1 MIGQRLSHY
10 IIEERIGAGGMG
22 VVYRAH
28 DEQLDRDVAIKVLP
42 PGALADEAA
51 HKRFRKE
58 ALSLARL
65 NHPNIATVHEFGSQ
79 DGLDFLVTEYIAGIT
94 LDAKLARGPLTPAEV
109 IRFGVQLAEGLAAAH
124 EQGIVHRD
132 LKPGNLRLTT
142 DGRLK
147 ILDFG
152 LAEIMP
158 QANADGVTATLT
170 RSQETSGT
178 LPYMSP
184 EQLSGEMA
192 DARSDIWAAGAV
204 LYEMATGK
212 RPFSQLVPALLINAI
227 LNQTPEPPSK
237 INPAV
242 PAGLDAVIVKA
253 LARDPA
259 WRHPSAG
266 DLAVDLERSAS
277 ISSRA
282 VPIQPVQIQPV
293 QVQPTQ
299 VQPTQVQP
307 TQVQTG
313 MVQPGLV
320 QPGQTGNIQP
330 TPRSSRWRVAALTA
344 ALAVLAF
351 GAAGYFFFL
360 KHRNQRPN
368 AAPAV
373 SRRRSIAVLGF
384 KNLSG
389 NPEQAWLSTALSEML
404 TTELSQG
411 DQLRTI
417 PGESVAQMKASLALP
432 DADSFGEQTLTRIR
446 QNLGSDDVVLG
457 SYLPLGNGLLR
468 LDLRLQ
474 DAVAGVT
481 LASVSEKGNEGE
493 IDDLVSKAG
502 AELRAKL
509 GIGALSE
516 AQSAAVRAALP
527 SNPEAARLYSEGLQ
541 DLRLFDAQAARSL
554 LEKSAALD
562 PAYAPTH
569 SALAEAWS
577 VLGYDAK
584 AKDQA
589 KQALALSASSS
600 REERLL
606 IEGSAHEL
614 LAEMPQAVESYR
626 ALWEF
631 FPDNVDYGLL
641 LTRSQVSAGRASD
654 AEATL
659 ANLRKLPVS
668 EADAAR
674 IDLAEVNIA
683 NLSNDYK
690 RQQALSERAASRG
703 RAVGAN
709 LLVARALQQEAA
721 ALERMGDS
729 KKTLELA
736 GQAKQLFDSAGDR
749 RGSARDALFEGDLL
763 FDEGDYPGAQKQFES
778 GLAVFK
784 EIGANRSAR
793 AALERIGNVYYAEGK
808 LQEAVKDYKQVLAY
822 DREINDQQGVAGGLG
837 NMANALEGLGDL
849 QGALKMQQESLAI
862 FTQLGDRRG
871 ASTTMNNLGN
881 LNVETGNLNDAE
893 KNYDQALAVTREIS
907 YRRGEPYPLAGSGD
921 VLLARGQLPEARKR
935 YEEAL
940 ALCKEM
946 NDEDYIAQID
956 VGLATLDLFEKRY
969 SEAEALARQGS
980 ALFEKSNSA
989 GSAAWGQAVLARNLL
1004 GEGRLPEAQ
1013 AAASKAAALV
1023 RQSTQQSPLYEFTLA
1038 DSRVKARSGK
1048 TAEGLQELQT
1058 MLSST
1063 RKFGYRL
1070 YEYQARLAIAE
1081 IEMWS
1086 GSATAGS
1093 HLAALE
1099 KDAREQ
1105 GIGLVADQA
1114 QALQIEQR
1122 SKGK

>member
-10 IIEERIGAGGMG
+10 RIEEQIGAGGMG

-79 DGLDFLVTEYIAGIT
+79 DAVDFLVTEYIAGIT
-94 LDAKLARGPLTPAEV
+94 LDAKLARGPLAPAEV
-109 IRFGVQLAEGLAAAH
+109 VRLGVQMAEGLAVAH
-124 EQGIVHRD
+124 KEGIVHRD

-158 QANADGVTATLT
+158 HASVDGLTVTLT
-170 RSQETSGT
+170 QSQETSGT

-192 DARSDIWAAGAV
+192 DARSDIWAAGTV
-204 LYEMATGK
+204 LYEMASGK
-212 RPFSQLVPALLINAI
+212 RPFAQPVPALLINAI

-242 PAGLDAVIVKA
+242 PAALDAVILKA
-253 LARDPA
+253 LSRDRA
-259 WRHPSAG
+259 QRYSTATEMG
-266 DLAVDLERSAS
+266 ADLERT
-277 ISSRA
+277 ITHPTI
-282 VPIQPVQIQPV
+282 PIP
-293 QVQPTQ
+293 QPT
-299 VQPTQVQP
+299 
-307 TQVQTG
+307 
-313 MVQPGLV
+313 
-320 QPGQTGNIQP
+320 
-330 TPRSSRWRVAALTA
+330 RRRFAALVPTTLA
-344 ALAVLAF
+344 ALVIALAL
-351 GAAGYFFFL
+351 GAAGYFFFR
-360 KHRNQRPN
+360 KPRHQASNFASNSAPN
-368 AAPAV
+368 SAPAV
-373 SRRRSIAVLGF
+373 SRRKSIAVLGF
-384 KNLSG
+384 KNLSA
-389 NPEQAWLSTALSEML
+389 NPDKSWLSTAISEML

-411 DQLRTI
+411 DELRTI

-432 DADSFGEQTLTRIR
+432 DADSFSEQTLTRIR

-481 LASVSEKGNEGE
+481 LASVSEKGTEAE
-493 IDDLVSKAG
+493 IDDLVNKAG

-516 AQSAAVRAALP
+516 AQSARVRAALP

-541 DLRLFDAQAARSL
+541 KLRLFDAQTARDL
-554 LEKSAALD
+554 LEKAAALD
-562 PAYAPTH
+562 STYAPTH

-577 VLGYDAK
+577 SLGYDAK

-589 KQALALSASSS
+589 KQALALSAKSS

-606 IEGSAHEL
+606 IEGRAHEL
-614 LAEMPQAVESYR
+614 LAEVPQAVESYR

-641 LTRSQVSAGRASD
+641 LIRAQIAAGHANE

-659 ANLRKLPVS
+659 ASLRKLTVS

-683 NLSNDYK
+683 TLSIDFK
-690 RQQALSERAASRG
+690 HQQAMAERAASRG

-709 LLVARALQQEAA
+709 LLVARALQMEAN
-721 ALERMGDS
+721 ALEHMGDS
-729 KKTLELA
+729 KRTIELSSE
-736 GQAKQLFDSAGDR
+736 AKQLFRSAGDR
-749 RGSARDALFEGDLL
+749 RGEARVILNVGDLL
-763 FDEGDYPGAQKQFES
+763 YDQGDYPDAQEQFES
-778 GLAVFK
+778 ALAVFQ
-784 EIGANRSAR
+784 EIGARRSAR
-793 AALERIGNVYYAEGK
+793 ASQERIGNVCYSEGRPREAMKYYQAA
-808 LQEAVKDYKQVLAY
+808 LDY
-822 DREINDQQGVAGGLG
+822 DREMNDQQGIAGDLG
-837 NMANALEGLGDL
+837 NLANALEALSDL
-849 QGALKMQQESLAI
+849 PGALKMHQESLAT
-862 FTQLGDRRG
+862 FTRLGDRRG
-871 ASTTMNNLGN
+871 ESTTMNNMGDLYT
-881 LNVETGNLNDAE
+881 ETGNLDDAQ
-893 KNYDQALAVTREIS
+893 KNYEQDLAITREIS
-907 YRRGEPYPLAGSGD
+907 YRRGEPYPMAGLGD
-921 VLLARGQLPEARKR
+921 VLLARGQLGDARKQ

-946 NDEDYIAQID
+946 NDEGYAAQIN
-956 VGLATLDLFEKRY
+956 VALAALALFEKRY
-969 SEAEALARQGS
+969 SDGEALARQAS
-980 ALFEKSNSA
+980 ETFEKTNST
-989 GSAAWGQAVLARNLL
+989 GNQAAALAILARNLL
-1004 GEGRLPEAQ
+1004 AQGKLPEAQ
-1013 AAASKAAALV
+1013 AATTKAAALA
-1023 RQSTQQSPLYEFTLA
+1023 RQSTLQGPLYEVTLA

-1058 MLSST
+1058 MLSSA

-1070 YEYQARLAIAE
+1070 YEYQGRLAIGE
-1081 IEMWS
+1081 IEIWA
-1086 GSATAGS
+1086 GSAAAGG

-1099 KDAREQ
+1099 KDAREH
-1105 GIGLVADQA
+1105 GAGLIAA
-1114 QALQIEQR
+1114 QSHALQSELHAR
-1122 SKGK
+1122 K